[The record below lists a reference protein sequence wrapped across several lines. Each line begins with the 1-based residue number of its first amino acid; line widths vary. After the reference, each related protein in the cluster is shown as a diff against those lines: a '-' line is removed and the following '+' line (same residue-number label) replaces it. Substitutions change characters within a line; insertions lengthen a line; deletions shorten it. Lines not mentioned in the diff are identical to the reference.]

1 MLVILFVILILLS
14 AFFSAVEIATVSL
27 SLLKVRTLLKQGK
40 SGAESLLRI
49 KKDSHR
55 LLIAILIGNNLVNIA
70 AAAIAT
76 AFVTKLFGSSG
87 VGIATGAMTFIILV
101 FGEVAPKS
109 LAVVHA
115 EKIALKLARPLEIL
129 VIILSPAIFFF
140 EIIARLLGAFS
151 KRKILTQEE
160 LHSIITISREE
171 GILDKEAMEMI
182 HSVLEFEETRVVKV
196 YTPKEKVISLPGSL
210 TIKEAA
216 KQIASYP
223 FDRYP
228 IYEASGN
235 ITGIVDAADM
245 LANLQSG
252 GENKLLKEIAK
263 TPIFVSEDDYI
274 DSVLLKFK
282 SREHPMAIVKN
293 SQDQVTGVVTVQ
305 DLIDEIIGDVFEKEE
320 FKIIKS

>member
-55 LLIAILIGNNLVNIA
+55 LLIAILIGSNLVNIA

-76 AFVTKLFGSSG
+76 AFATKLFGSSG
-87 VGIATGAMTFIILV
+87 VGIATGAMTLIILV

-160 LHSIITISREE
+160 LRSIITISREE

-182 HSVLEFEETRVVKV
+182 HSVLEFEETRVSRV
-196 YTPKEKVISLPGSL
+196 YTPKETVVSLPESL
-210 TIKEAA
+210 SIKEAV
-216 KQIASYP
+216 KQIAGYP

-228 IYEASGN
+228 IYDENKN
-235 ITGIVDAADM
+235 IIGIVDAADM

-252 GENKLLKEIAK
+252 NENKALKEISKRA
-263 TPIFVSEDDYI
+263 IFVREDDYI

-282 SREHPMAIVKN
+282 GKGHPMAIVKN
-293 SQDQVTGVVTVQ
+293 NKDEVVGVVTVQ
-305 DLIDEIIGDVFEKEE
+305 DLIDEIIGDIFEKEE